1 VISVQHIDKTYN
13 TSSVPINVLQDVSLQ
28 VKQGEFV
35 AIMGQ
40 SGSGKST
47 LMNILGLLDTYNSGQ
62 YHFSNTDIATLDPT
76 AAAHLRAAKFGFV
89 FQSFNLIPR
98 MSAIKNVELPMVYAG
113 KDRHTRRRV
122 ATALLDLVGLAN
134 RADHG
139 PTQLSGGQQQR
150 VAIARAL
157 VNNPDV
163 LIADEPTGSLDS
175 QSGGDIMELF
185 TSLNASGK
193 TIILVTHEDSIAS
206 YAQRVISLQDGRII
220 SDVNSS

>member
-1 VISVQHIDKTYN
+1 
-13 TSSVPINVLQDVSLQ
+13 
-28 VKQGEFV
+28 
-35 AIMGQ
+35 
-40 SGSGKST
+40 
-47 LMNILGLLDTYNSGQ
+47 
-62 YHFSNTDIATLDPT
+62 
-76 AAAHLRAAKFGFV
+76 
-89 FQSFNLIPR
+89 
-98 MSAIKNVELPMVYAG
+98 MVYAG

-163 LIADEPTGSLDS
+163 IIADEPTGSLDS

-193 TIILVTHEDSIAS
+193 TIIMVTHEDSIANF
-206 YAQRVISLQDGRII
+206 AQRVISLQDGRII
-220 SDVNSS
+220 SDIKSS